1 MKKGKENLEE
11 KVEQNT
17 KRVWWLT
24 IVMIVLLI
32 AVGLGG
38 YLIGASKI
46 ANDVVEQKENSREN
60 SKLEITSS
68 IRNKI
73 EKFVNV
79 GSHFDYTGAN
89 NTMEYFT
96 NGASEI
102 TKEVKLKMTRNAIY
116 LDGKLKKDVV
126 LSDEDASKI
135 EGVKPENGE
144 IVDEIKESD
153 FKNTYKELFNEEAY
167 YDFSELKNIGCP
179 APLGIDN
186 STKTYYLY
194 HRCGGTG
201 VISYEG
207 KIISIDSDSNYYY
220 AHQEITEINGNTN
233 ETRKIKTTW
242 KFDKNLNFVNT
253 KKE

>member
-17 KRVWWLT
+17 KRIWWLT

-38 YLIGASKI
+38 YLIGASRI

-96 NGASEI
+96 NG
-102 TKEVKLKMTRNAIY
+102 VKK
-116 LDGKLKKDVV
+116 
-126 LSDEDASKI
+126 
-135 EGVKPENGE
+135 
-144 IVDEIKESD
+144 
-153 FKNTYKELFNEEAY
+153 
-167 YDFSELKNIGCP
+167 
-179 APLGIDN
+179 
-186 STKTYYLY
+186 
-194 HRCGGTG
+194 RCCF
-201 VISYEG
+201 I
-207 KIISIDSDSNYYY
+207 
-220 AHQEITEINGNTN
+220 
-233 ETRKIKTTW
+233 R
-242 KFDKNLNFVNT
+242 
-253 KKE
+253 